1 MKWTETITPKQAVE
15 ELGVPYHGW
24 MREMDRAWV
33 SEDGQYSVMSR
44 LLRTPVGK
52 VEHVAITSAAGC
64 GKCDG
69 SGDIPWAVKMAIN
82 KKTREAVY
90 RKYGGRCAYCGRA
103 IAYKDMQVD
112 HFRPLRVWD
121 EVDGAADDISNLMPA
136 CRMCNHY
143 KRANS
148 LEAFRRYIAEIPRK
162 LRDNYIY
169 KIGVAYRNIIENEK
183 PIKFFF
189 ETEEAKTNPE
199 YAITSPEEMARY
211 LMGFCRCRLATGN
224 GCPGCPFDKPTSD
237 NGDGECRLYVPDDWD
252 F

>member
-1 MKWTETITPKQAVE
+1 MKQTA
-15 ELGVPYHGW
+15 
-24 MREMDRAWV
+24 
-33 SEDGQYSVMSR
+33 
-44 LLRTPVGK
+44 
-52 VEHVAITSAAGC
+52 
-64 GKCDG
+64 
-69 SGDIPWAVKMAIN
+69 
-82 KKTREAVY
+82 
-90 RKYGGRCAYCGRA
+90 
-103 IAYKDMQVD
+103 
-112 HFRPLRVWD
+112 
-121 EVDGAADDISNLMPA
+121 AADDISNLMPA

-148 LEAFRRYIAEIPRK
+148 LEVFRRCIAEIPRK

-224 GCPGCPFDKPTSD
+224 GCPGCRLINRPATTGMESAVCMSPTT
-237 NGDGECRLYVPDDWD
+237 GIFEEAKK
-252 F
+252 

>member
-1 MKWTETITPKQAVE
+1 
-15 ELGVPYHGW
+15 
-24 MREMDRAWV
+24 
-33 SEDGQYSVMSR
+33 
-44 LLRTPVGK
+44 
-52 VEHVAITSAAGC
+52 
-64 GKCDG
+64 
-69 SGDIPWAVKMAIN
+69 MAIN

-148 LEAFRRYIAEIPRK
+148 LEVFRRYIAEIPRK

-169 KIGVAYRNIIENEK
+169 KIGVAYRNIIENER

-199 YAITSPEEMARY
+199 YAITSPEDMAHY
-211 LMGFCRCRLATGN
+211 LMDFAIATWQPEMVARAARLINRPATTGMESAVYMS
-224 GCPGCPFDKPTSD
+224 PTT
-237 NGDGECRLYVPDDWD
+237 GIFEEV
-252 F
+252 